1 MTLLKNLQKDKE
13 GMEVKKSRNFLLLW
27 KYKGNDMLK
36 IVLGT
41 GNEHKIHEMNLISKP
56 FGVEFYT
63 AFEKSDFNPDETGA
77 TFEENAYIK
86 AFSAY
91 QLSCDSVLNK
101 SKLNAD
107 NGIQIQKTEENSET
121 EISSKNAPKLFL
133 ADDSG
138 LCVDFLDGGPGI
150 KSARYAD
157 TAEHRIEKL
166 LEAMKDAKN
175 RTAHFECHLVLLDE
189 KGEILHK
196 TAGICKGKIA
206 LEKKGT
212 GGFGYDPVFIL
223 DKLGKTMAELSE
235 DEKNLHSHRG
245 KALMDMLI
253 WLKYRYK

>member
-1 MTLLKNLQKDKE
+1 
-13 GMEVKKSRNFLLLW
+13 
-27 KYKGNDMLK
+27 MLK

-56 FGVEFYT
+56 FEVEFCMPNL
-63 AFEKSDFNPDETGA
+63 ASGEFNPEETGE

-86 AFSAY
+86 AYAAY
-91 QLSCDSVLNK
+91 KLDCDSILADLNI
-101 SKLNAD
+101 NAD
-107 NGIQIQKTEENSET
+107 NGIQAPEMQ
-121 EISSKNAPKLFL
+121 SKNMPKLYL

-138 LCVDFLDGGPGI
+138 LCVDFLDGDPGI

-166 LEAMKDAKN
+166 LGVMKDAKN
-175 RTAHFECHLVLLDE
+175 RTAHFECHLVLLNE
-189 KGEILHK
+189 NGEILHK
-196 TAGICKGKIA
+196 TKGICKGKIA

-212 GGFGYDPVFIL
+212 GGFGYDPVFVL
-223 DKLGKTMAELSE
+223 EKLNKTMAELAE
-235 DEKNLHSHRG
+235 NEKNLHSHRG

>member
-1 MTLLKNLQKDKE
+1 
-13 GMEVKKSRNFLLLW
+13 
-27 KYKGNDMLK
+27 MLK

-41 GNEHKIHEMNLISKP
+41 GNEHKIYEMNLISKP

-63 AFEKSDFNPDETGA
+63 AFEKSSFNPNETGE

-86 AFSAY
+86 AYAAY
-91 QLSCDSVLNK
+91 KLSRDCSLGE

-107 NGIQIQKTEENSET
+107 NGIKLQKTEENFET
-121 EISSKNAPKLFL
+121 KISAENQPKLYL

-138 LCVDFLDGGPGI
+138 LCVDFLDGAPGI

-157 TAEHRIEKL
+157 TAERRIEKL

-175 RTAHFECHLVLLDE
+175 RTAHFECHLILLNE
-189 KGEILHK
+189 NGEILHK
-196 TAGICKGKIA
+196 TTGICKGKIA

-212 GGFGYDPVFIL
+212 GGFGYDPIFIL
-223 DKLGKTMAELSE
+223 DKMGKTMAELTE